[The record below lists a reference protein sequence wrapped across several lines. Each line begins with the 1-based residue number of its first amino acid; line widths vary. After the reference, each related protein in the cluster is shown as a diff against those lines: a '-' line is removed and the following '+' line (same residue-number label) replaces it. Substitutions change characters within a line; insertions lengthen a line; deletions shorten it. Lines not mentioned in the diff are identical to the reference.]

1 MDEKIVNIL
10 KQYGFPEESVSEFAP
25 YGDGLINRTYRFV
38 ADGKAYLLQQIN
50 TVVFKNPEGLME
62 NFVNVTEYLKK
73 KIAAYGGD
81 TERETLTAI
90 KTTDGKNIAV
100 ANGDTYRLMI
110 FIDAISINAAEK
122 AEQLYTVA
130 ATFGKFQ
137 NMLADYPADTLFEV
151 IPDFH
156 NTPKR
161 FEHLLTA
168 IKENK
173 AGRLESIKAEID
185 YALSMKDRI
194 GVVAEGLKDGSIP
207 LRVTHN
213 DTKLNNVLLNK
224 ETMEG
229 VCVIDLDTVMP
240 GSYLYDYGDALRF
253 AGNNTIE
260 DDPDLSKV
268 YLDTQKFA
276 AFTKGY
282 LSEVKSVL
290 TKKEIE
296 LLPFSI
302 ELLTYE
308 CGIRF
313 LADYLNGDTYFKIK
327 YPEHNLVRA
336 RNQFKLAQDVDS
348 KLEELSRFVS
358 DSLGD

>member
-1 MDEKIVNIL
+1 MDKKVVNIL
-10 KQYGFPEESVSEFAP
+10 KQYGFSEDSVIDLAP

-38 ADGKAYLLQQIN
+38 SGGKAYLLQQIN
-50 TVVFKNPEGLME
+50 TTVFKNPEGLME
-62 NFVNVTEYLKK
+62 NFVNVTGYLKQ

-81 TERETLTAI
+81 PERETLTAI
-90 KTTDGKNIAV
+90 KTVDGKNIAV
-100 ANGDTYRLMI
+100 EDGETYRLMI

-130 ATFGKFQ
+130 AAFGKFQ
-137 NMLADYPADTLFEV
+137 NMLASYPADTLFEV

-168 IKENK
+168 IEENK
-173 AGRLESIKAEID
+173 AGRLDDAKAEIE

-194 GVVAEGLKDGSIP
+194 SVVTDGLKDGSIP

-213 DTKLNNVLLNK
+213 DTKLNNVLLDK
-224 ETMEG
+224 ETLEG

-268 YLDTQKFA
+268 YLDVDKFA

-282 LSEVKSVL
+282 LSQVKTVL
-290 TKKEIE
+290 TKREIE

-336 RNQFKLAQDVDS
+336 RNQFKLAQDIDS
-348 KLEELSRFVS
+348 KLEELSKFVS
-358 DSLGD
+358 DSIGE

>member
-1 MDEKIVNIL
+1 METLIL
-10 KQYGFPEESVSEFAP
+10 DVLKEYGFSENEVQHLAP
-25 YGDGLINRTYRFV
+25 FGDGLINRTYRFFV
-38 ADGKAYLLQQIN
+38 KGRAYLLQKLN
-50 TVVFKNPEGLME
+50 TEVFKNPEGLMD
-62 NFVNVTEYLKK
+62 NFVAVTAFLKE
-73 KIAAYGGD
+73 KIAKDGGD
-81 TERETLTAI
+81 PEREALTIVKTL
-90 KTTDGKNIAV
+90 DGKSFTETGYGAFRV
-100 ANGDTYRLMI
+100 ML
-110 FIDAISINAAEK
+110 FIDAISINSVDNP
-122 AEQLYTVA
+122 EQLISVA

-156 NTPKR
+156 NTVKR

-168 IKENK
+168 IENNV
-173 AGRLESIKAEID
+173 AGRRDEVSAEIE

-194 GVVAEGLKDGSIP
+194 GAVVDGMKDGSIP

-213 DTKLNNVLLNK
+213 DTKLNNVLLDK
-224 ETMEG
+224 DTLEG

-268 YLDTQKFA
+268 YLNFDNFA

-282 LSEVKSVL
+282 LSQVKSVL
-290 TKKEIE
+290 TPREIE

-302 ELLTYE
+302 ELMAYE

-313 LADYLNGDTYFKIK
+313 LTDYLNGDTYFKTT

-336 RNQFKLAQDVDS
+336 RNQFKYARDLDKNLD
-348 KLEELSRFVS
+348 KMNNYIKEII
-358 DSLGD
+358 

>member
-1 MDEKIVNIL
+1 MDEKILTVL
-10 KQYGFPEESVSEFAP
+10 KEYGFKEDAISELAP

-38 ADGKAYLLQQIN
+38 ADGKAYLLQKIN
-50 TVVFKNPEGLME
+50 TVVFKNPEGLMD
-62 NFVNVTEYLKK
+62 NFVKVTEYLKE

-81 TERETLTAI
+81 PERETLTAI
-90 KTTDGKNIAV
+90 KTVDGKNLVVSEGGA
-100 ANGDTYRLMI
+100 YRLMI

-122 AEQLYTVA
+122 PEQLYTVA
-130 ATFGKFQ
+130 AAFGKFQ

-161 FEHLLTA
+161 FENLEAA
-168 IKENK
+168 IKENA
-173 AGRLESIKAEID
+173 AGRLKDVAAEVE
-185 YALSMKDRI
+185 YALSMKNRI
-194 GVVAEGLKDGSIP
+194 SVVTDGFRDGSVP

-213 DTKLNNVLLNK
+213 DTKLNNVLLDK
-224 ETMEG
+224 KTYEG

-268 YLDTQKFA
+268 YLDFAKFA

-290 TKKEIE
+290 TSREIE
-296 LLPFSI
+296 LLPFAI
-302 ELLTYE
+302 ELMTFE

-313 LADYLNGDTYFKIK
+313 LTDYLNGDTYFKTT
-327 YPEHNLVRA
+327 YPEHNLVRT
-336 RNQFKLAQDVDS
+336 RNQFKLAQDIDS
-348 KLEELSRFVS
+348 KLGDMAEFIA
-358 DSLGD
+358 SL